1 MNRSLKEEKLL
12 ETGERLRQRI
22 TERFPGSGL
31 SEVAAELVQLTRESV
46 SRAERIRRP
55 NLWLRAGLVLLGLV
69 AAAGIGEHFWA
80 SPDPQPP
87 LTQLLQFL
95 DATKG
100 AAAYLAAV
108 AVFLV
113 TLEVRFKR
121 RKALRAVHELRA
133 MAHLIDMH
141 QLNKDPERAGS
152 SEGPLMESG
161 GAMTVEQI
169 GRYLHYCTALLAL
182 VSKIGQLYVQDF
194 PDATAQGA
202 VDQFE
207 NLATGLS
214 GKIWQKIMILDRIQ
228 TKPSMIATE
237 GMSGIAKAK
246 DDVQGNCRASAP
258 SPA

>member
-12 ETGERLRQRI
+12 ETAERLRQRI
-22 TERFPGSGL
+22 AERFPGSGL
-31 SEVAAELVQLTRESV
+31 SGVAAELVQLTRESV
-46 SRAERIRRP
+46 GRAETIRRP

-80 SPDPQPP
+80 SPDPQSA
-87 LTQLLQFL
+87 LSQLLQFL

-100 AAAYLAAV
+100 AAAYLAAA

-152 SEGPLMESG
+152 REGPRMESG
-161 GAMTVEQI
+161 RAMTVEEI
-169 GRYLHYCTALLAL
+169 GRYLVYCTELLAL

-214 GKIWQKIMILDRIQ
+214 SKIWQKVMILDRIP
-228 TKPSMIATE
+228 TRPGVAAAEDMPPAGPAKPAPVVATQE
-237 GMSGIAKAK
+237 LA
-246 DDVQGNCRASAP
+246 NH
-258 SPA
+258 